1 MCHRQLFPDFAPRGP
16 KRVRGLLLDHRN
28 RPKRSWS
35 GQLHIRNVSNC
46 GLHFKFRENEA
57 RFEQADHGYQDP
69 LEIFDVR
76 WNAGVN
82 ASRGSGEK
90 LREPTISGLTEF
102 ADEDAEYFALGYLEA
117 LGLLNELAIH
127 VGRFHAEYDLL
138 LTPDLPISAFEAG
151 CEVPVGS
158 PHRRWTSWTPFT
170 YPFVE
175 VPMDVGGD

>member
-1 MCHRQLFPDFAPRGP
+1 
-16 KRVRGLLLDHRN
+16 
-28 RPKRSWS
+28 
-35 GQLHIRNVSNC
+35 
-46 GLHFKFRENEA
+46 LHFKFRENEA

-102 ADEDAEYFALGYLEA
+102 ADEDAEYSALGYLEA

-127 VGRFHAEYDLL
+127 MGRFHAEYDLL
-138 LTPDLPISAFEAG
+138 LTPAVPISAFEAG

-158 PHRRWTSWTPFT
+158 PHRRWTSWTPIT

-175 VPMDVGGD
+175 VPMDVGRD